1 MRFAG
6 PKARTAIATF
16 ERAFC
21 GECGSSVL
29 LQAADSEYIQI
40 AAGTLDRPTGLRI
53 AGHWYSHQAGDWDVV
68 PDDGLP
74 RDDELARSERR
85 WT

>member
-1 MRFAG
+1 V
-6 PKARTAIATF
+6 
-16 ERAFC
+16 
-21 GECGSSVL
+21 SV
-29 LQAADSEYIQI
+29 AV
-40 AAGTLDRPTGLRI
+40 GTLDRPTGLRI
-53 AGHWYSHQAGDWDVV
+53 AGHWYSHQAGDWDEV